1 MDFDAIYHFLFES
14 FAGIG
19 ILIGVALV
27 ASLIYAIIAERK
39 TRRVY
44 KDRGER
50 TDGFLMMTPQ
60 VIKID
65 QVIKIQRDKDTHS

>member
-1 MDFDAIYHFLFES
+1 MDFNAIYHFLFES

-27 ASLIYAIIAERK
+27 VSLIYAIFAERK

-44 KDRGER
+44 KDHGER
-50 TDGFLMMTPQ
+50 TDGLF
-60 VIKID
+60 D
-65 QVIKIQRDKDTHS
+65 DDTANKEK

>member
-27 ASLIYAIIAERK
+27 ASLIYAIIAEHK

-50 TDGFLMMTPQ
+50 TDGFFDDDTSSD
-60 VIKID
+60 KD
-65 QVIKIQRDKDTHS
+65 SSRDKD